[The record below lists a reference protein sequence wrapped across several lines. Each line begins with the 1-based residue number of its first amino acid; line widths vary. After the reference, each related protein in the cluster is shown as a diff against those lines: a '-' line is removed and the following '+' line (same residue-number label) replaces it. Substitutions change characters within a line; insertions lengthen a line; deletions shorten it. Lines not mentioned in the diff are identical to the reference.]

1 MSRKSYPNV
10 NAANQYAR
18 DVVRGKIV
26 ACQFVIQACQRHLDD
41 LMAEKS
47 KSFRY
52 RFDKDLAERA
62 AKFIQL
68 LPHTKGEWAFK
79 RMPIT
84 LEPWQLFV
92 ICCAFGWV
100 NKGSR
105 LRRFREVYTEIP
117 RKNGKSAISAGV
129 ALYCFACDNEFGAEV
144 YSGATTEKQAWE
156 VFRPARLMCKRTP
169 MLTEAFGIEVNA
181 SNMNRPEDGARFEP
195 LIGNPGD
202 GSSPHCAVVDEY
214 HEHATDALYTTML
227 TGMGARRQPLMWAI
241 TTAGYNIEGP
251 CYDKRREVIEML
263 NGSVPN
269 DELFG
274 IIYTVDEGDDWTD
287 PQVLEKA
294 NPNIGVSVYRE
305 FLLSQQQRAKNN
317 ARLANVFKTKHLNI
331 WVSARSAYF
340 NLVSWQSCEDKSLTL
355 EQFEGQPCILAF
367 DLARKLDMNSMA
379 RLYTREIDGKTHYYS
394 VAPRFWVPY
403 DTVYSVEK
411 NEDRRTAER
420 FQKWVEMGVLT
431 VTDGAEVDY
440 RYILEEAKAANKIS
454 PVSESPIDPFGATGL
469 SHDLAD
475 EDLNPITIIQ
485 NYTNMS
491 DPMKELEAAI
501 ESGRF
506 HHDGNPI
513 MTWCIGN
520 VVGKTIPGT
529 VNVYVGRTRVQAPV
543 TNGDNVATIASSIQD
558 AINAVPALPFT
569 ASSSAGVVTLTA
581 RHKGLCGN
589 EIPVSLNYYGFGG
602 GEVLP
607 AGVQIAVATGTAGT
621 GSPVLTGAVAA
632 MADEPFDYIGL
643 PFNDTASVNT
653 LVTEMNDTSGRWS
666 YARQLYGHVYTAKIG
681 TLSELVTAGDQ
692 FNQQHITLAGYEK
705 ETQTPADEL
714 AASRTARAAVFIR
727 NDPAR
732 PTQTGELVGMLPA
745 PKGKRFT
752 MTEQQTLLSHGVV
765 SLPDESG

>member
-92 ICCAFGWV
+92 VCCAFGWV

-305 FLLSQQQRAKNN
+305 FLLSQQQRAKNH

-367 DLARKLDMNSMA
+367 DLARNPINYDGGTLLDLNRHELIYQFDFSIISELTEDDTRQQDDLNSLDELRTLA
-379 RLYTREIDGKTHYYS
+379 IDVDYLDPGKGRGGVDVASRILRSALVRQLAITPPEIAGDYREI
-394 VAPRFWVPY
+394 
-403 DTVYSVEK
+403 
-411 NEDRRTAER
+411 
-420 FQKWVEMGVLT
+420 L
-431 VTDGAEVDY
+431 
-440 RYILEEAKAANKIS
+440 
-454 PVSESPIDPFGATGL
+454 
-469 SHDLAD
+469 
-475 EDLNPITIIQ
+475 
-485 NYTNMS
+485 
-491 DPMKELEAAI
+491 
-501 ESGRF
+501 
-506 HHDGNPI
+506 
-513 MTWCIGN
+513 
-520 VVGKTIPGT
+520 
-529 VNVYVGRTRVQAPV
+529 
-543 TNGDNVATIASSIQD
+543 
-558 AINAVPALPFT
+558 
-569 ASSSAGVVTLTA
+569 
-581 RHKGLCGN
+581 
-589 EIPVSLNYYGFGG
+589 
-602 GEVLP
+602 
-607 AGVQIAVATGTAGT
+607 
-621 GSPVLTGAVAA
+621 
-632 MADEPFDYIGL
+632 
-643 PFNDTASVNT
+643 
-653 LVTEMNDTSGRWS
+653 
-666 YARQLYGHVYTAKIG
+666 
-681 TLSELVTAGDQ
+681 
-692 FNQQHITLAGYEK
+692 
-705 ETQTPADEL
+705 
-714 AASRTARAAVFIR
+714 
-727 NDPAR
+727 
-732 PTQTGELVGMLPA
+732 
-745 PKGKRFT
+745 
-752 MTEQQTLLSHGVV
+752 
-765 SLPDESG
+765 DESGLMPDPGMIRDCQGSYTPAQHLRFQQRLNDINDIQE

>member
-263 NGSVPN
+263 NGSVPMTSFN
-269 DELFG
+269 TIPSNTLVPIFYAEMDNSAANTAQDSGASLLIGHANNGAEIVANSLVLMPSADYARQICG
-274 IIYTVDEGDDWTD
+274 AGSQLARMVEAYRQTD
-287 PQVLEKA
+287 PFGE
-294 NPNIGVSVYRE
+294 
-305 FLLSQQQRAKNN
+305 
-317 ARLANVFKTKHLNI
+317 
-331 WVSARSAYF
+331 
-340 NLVSWQSCEDKSLTL
+340 
-355 EQFEGQPCILAF
+355 
-367 DLARKLDMNSMA
+367 
-379 RLYTREIDGKTHYYS
+379 LYVI
-394 VAPRFWVPY
+394 AVPESTGAAA
-403 DTVYSVEK
+403 TV
-411 NEDRRTAER
+411 T
-420 FQKWVEMGVLT
+420 LT
-431 VTDGAEVDY
+431 VTGA
-440 RYILEEAKAANKIS
+440 
-454 PVSESPIDPFGATGL
+454 AT
-469 SHDLAD
+469 
-475 EDLNPITIIQ
+475 ET
-485 NYTNMS
+485 
-491 DPMKELEAAI
+491 
-501 ESGRF
+501 
-506 HHDGNPI
+506 
-513 MTWCIGN
+513 
-520 VVGKTIPGT
+520 GT

-543 TNGDNVATIASSIQD
+543 TNGDNVATIASSIKD
-558 AINAVPALPFT
+558 AINAVPTLPFT

-621 GSPVLTGAVAA
+621 GAPVLTGAVAA

-752 MTEQQTLLSHGVV
+752 MTEQQTLLSHGVATAYV
-765 SLPDESG
+765 ESGVLRIQRDVTTYRKNAYGVADNSYLDSETLHTSAYVLRKLKSVITSKYGRHKLASDGIGCRGYCSHS